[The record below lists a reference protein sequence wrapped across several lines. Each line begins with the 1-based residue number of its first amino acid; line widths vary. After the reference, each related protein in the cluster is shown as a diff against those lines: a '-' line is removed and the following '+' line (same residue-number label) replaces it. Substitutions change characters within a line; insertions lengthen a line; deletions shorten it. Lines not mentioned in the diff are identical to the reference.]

1 MTAQV
6 DLWSSGYRGDM
17 VQLPLLQALAL
28 EGGLDQRAVFSA
40 KSPSRAGF
48 EALGIPSLALAGDTR
63 PLAAPATL
71 WRVARTRSRLKA
83 WYRDRRPIVHVTMGS
98 IWDQF
103 YLDVPKRQGATIL
116 LTVHNARP
124 RIGEEVGRIG
134 AKLEDRLIRLAD
146 HVAVLSDYA
155 GRQMAERIGRQ
166 RPIHVVAPGL
176 VMDVRPPG
184 PPKRLESP
192 RPLRF
197 LFFGR
202 MEKYKGLG
210 LLLEAWETL
219 AKSSDNPIT
228 LTIAGS
234 GDISEHLPTIA
245 KLPRVEVRNSWLSDD
260 DMSRIFAT
268 HDVNLLPYSEG
279 STSATSL
286 AGMWAG
292 MPTIASPI
300 GGFKEQLAPGLNAL
314 IMRDISAGA
323 LVERIVEISG
333 SSALYNRLA
342 QGAHEQA
349 HALSGPVVAKNWSA
363 LYERIWADGRVP
375 R

>member
-1 MTAQV
+1 MKAQV

-17 VQLPLLQALAL
+17 VQLPLLQALAG
-28 EGGLDQRAVFSA
+28 EAGLDQRAVFSE
-40 KSPSRAGF
+40 KSASRAGF
-48 EALGIPSLALAGDTR
+48 EALGIPSMTLSGDTR
-63 PLAAPATL
+63 PLAAPLTL
-71 WRVARTRSRLKA
+71 GRIAGTRSRLKT

-124 RIGEEVGRIG
+124 RIGEEVGRV
-134 AKLEDRLIRLAD
+134 AAMMEDRLIRLAD

-155 GRQMAERIGRQ
+155 GKQMAERIGGR

-176 VMDVRPPG
+176 VMDSSPPG
-184 PPKRLESP
+184 PPKRLESI
-192 RPLRF
+192 RPLKF

-202 MEKYKGLG
+202 MERYKGLG
-210 LLLEAWETL
+210 LLLTAWDTL
-219 AKSSDNPIT
+219 TKSSSIPMT
-228 LTIAGS
+228 LTVAGS
-234 GDISEHLPTIA
+234 GDISEHLPRMA
-245 KLPRVEVRNSWLSDD
+245 ELPRVEVRNGWLSDS
-260 DMSRIFAT
+260 DMAEIFAT

-300 GGFKEQLAPGLNAL
+300 GGFKEQLIPGLNAL
-314 IMRDISAGA
+314 IMRDISAEA
-323 LVERIVEISG
+323 LAECILQISA
-333 SSALYNRLA
+333 SSDLYNRLA

-349 HALSGPVVAKNWSA
+349 HALSAPVVARNWA
-363 LYERIWADGRVP
+363 NLYERIWAGRG
-375 R
+375 

>member
-1 MTAQV
+1 MSTQV

-17 VQLPLLQALAL
+17 VQLPLLQALAS
-28 EGGLDQRAVFSA
+28 ETGLDQRAVFSDQ
-40 KSPSRAGF
+40 SPSCAGF
-48 EALGIPSLALAGDTR
+48 EQSGVPLLTLSGDR
-63 PLAAPATL
+63 RALAAPAIP
-71 WRVARTRSRLKA
+71 WRVARTRSRLRH

-98 IWDQF
+98 IWDHL

-124 RIGEEVGRIG
+124 RIGEEVGRI
-134 AKLEDRLIRLAD
+134 AAMMEDRLIRLAD
-146 HVAVLSDYA
+146 HIAVLSDYA
-155 GRQMAERIGRQ
+155 GEQMAARIGRR

-176 VMDVRPPG
+176 VMDTRPPG
-184 PPKRLESP
+184 PPKVLESV
-192 RPLRF
+192 RPLKF

-210 LLLEAWETL
+210 LLLTAWEML
-219 AKSSDNPIT
+219 AKSTGIPMT

-234 GDISEHLPTIA
+234 GDISQHLPAIA
-245 KLPRVEVRNSWLSDD
+245 RLPRVEVMNSWLSDET
-260 DMSRIFAT
+260 MSELFAT

-300 GGFKEQLAPGLNAL
+300 GGFKEQLIPGLNAL
-314 IMRDISAGA
+314 IMREVSAEA
-323 LVERIVEISG
+323 LVDCILQISG
-333 SSALYNRLA
+333 SSDLYNRLA
-342 QGAHEQA
+342 QGAHRQA
-349 HALSGPVVAKNWSA
+349 HALSGPVVAKNWRD
-363 LYERIWADGRVP
+363 LYEGIWAEKRMS

>member
-17 VQLPLLQALAL
+17 VQLPLLQALAGETRL
-28 EGGLDQRAVFSA
+28 EQRAIFSDQ
-40 KSPSRAGF
+40 SPARAEF
-48 EALGIPSLALAGDTR
+48 EALGLPFMTVSGDRRPRPSAL
-63 PLAAPATL
+63 
-71 WRVARTRSRLKA
+71 WKVAETRSRLSG

-98 IWDQF
+98 IWDQL
-103 YLDVPKRQGATIL
+103 YLDVLRRRGATIL

-124 RIGEEVGRIG
+124 RIGEEVGRIA
-134 AKLEDRLIRLAD
+134 AKIEDRLIRLAD

-155 GRQMAERIGRQ
+155 GEQMEKGIGRT
-166 RPIHVVAPGL
+166 RPIHVVSPGL
-176 VMDVRPPG
+176 VMDARPPG
-184 PPKRLESP
+184 PPKMLQGM
-192 RPLRF
+192 RPLKF

-210 LLLEAWETL
+210 LLLAAWESVVEANGL
-219 AKSSDNPIT
+219 PIT

-234 GDISEHLPTIA
+234 GDIGEHLATIA
-245 KLPRVEVRNSWLSDD
+245 RLPRVELRHGWLSDS
-260 DMSRIFAT
+260 DMAEIFAT

-300 GGFKEQLAPGLNAL
+300 GGFKEQLVPGLNAL
-314 IMRDISAGA
+314 IMREISSEALAECILRISA
-323 LVERIVEISG
+323 SPD
-333 SSALYNRLA
+333 LYNRLA
-342 QGAHEQA
+342 QGAHRQA
-349 HALSGPVVAKNWSA
+349 KALSAPVVADRWRD
-363 LYERIWADGRVP
+363 LYERIWAERG
-375 R
+375 

>member
-1 MTAQV
+1 
-6 DLWSSGYRGDM
+6 M
-17 VQLPLLQALAL
+17 VHLPLLQALAA
-28 EGGLDQRAVFSA
+28 EGGLDQRAVYSDR
-40 KSPSRAGF
+40 SPALAGF
-48 EALGIPSLALAGDTR
+48 EATGVPSLTLSGDTR
-63 PLAAPATL
+63 PVAAPGAP
-71 WRVARTRSRLKA
+71 WRIARTRARLKA
-83 WYRDRRPIVHVTMGS
+83 WYSDRRPVVHVTMGS

-124 RIGEEVGRIG
+124 RIGEEVGRLA
-134 AKLEDRLIRLAD
+134 AKMEDRLIRLAD

-155 GRQMAERIGRQ
+155 GTQMAERIGTA

-184 PPKRLESP
+184 PPKWLEGP

-210 LLLEAWETL
+210 LLLQAWETL
-219 AKSSDNPIT
+219 TESSGIPMT

-234 GDISEHLPTIA
+234 GDIGEHLPTIA
-245 KLPRVEVRNSWLSDD
+245 RLPGVEVRNSWLSDD

-300 GGFKEQLAPGLNAL
+300 GGFKEQLVPGLNAL
-314 IMRDISAGA
+314 IMRDVSAGA
-323 LVERIVEISG
+323 LAECILEISA
-333 SSALYNRLA
+333 SSELYNRLA

-349 HALSGPVVAKNWSA
+349 HALSGPVVAKNWRN
-363 LYERIWADGRVP
+363 LYERIWADGRVA

>member
-17 VQLPLLQALAL
+17 VQLPLLQALAGETGL
-28 EGGLDQRAVFSA
+28 EQRAVFSDT
-40 KSPSRAGF
+40 SPSRAGF
-48 EALGIPSLALAGDTR
+48 EALGIPSIALSGDTR

-71 WRVARTRSRLKA
+71 WRVAGTRSRLKA
-83 WYRDRRPIVHVTMGS
+83 WYSDRRPIVHVTMGS

-124 RIGEEVGRIG
+124 RIGEEVGRIA

-155 GRQMAERIGRQ
+155 GKQMAERIGLQ

-176 VMDVRPPG
+176 VMDSNPPG
-184 PPKRLESP
+184 PAKKLESL
-192 RPLRF
+192 RPLKF

-210 LLLEAWETL
+210 LLLTAWETL
-219 AKSSDNPIT
+219 TKSTDIPMS

-234 GDISEHLPTIA
+234 GDIAEHLPTIA
-245 KLPRVEVRNSWLSDD
+245 KLPRVEVRNCWLSDA
-260 DMSRIFAT
+260 DMSEIFST

-300 GGFKEQLAPGLNAL
+300 GGFKEQLIPGLNAL
-314 IMRDISAGA
+314 IMRDISAEA
-323 LVERIVEISG
+323 LVDCILQISG
-333 SSALYNRLA
+333 SSDLYNRLA
-342 QGAHEQA
+342 QGAHKQA
-349 HALSGPVVAKNWSA
+349 HALSAPIVARNWSN
-363 LYERIWADGRVP
+363 LYQRIWSER